1 MLTFRTR
8 ESGFTLLEVLIAL
21 AIMGLVLV
29 VSVPLVSGPR
39 AGFEVKAAGTA
50 FARAAREARV
60 LAIRLN
66 RPVAVR
72 LDVVAR
78 QLSIDQGE
86 PITLGSADLEITF
99 TTARSLT
106 LNEETGSVIF
116 FADGSSSGGM
126 ITLAR
131 NGISRTYVISWIT
144 GQVGQEGAQNVD
156 EG

>member
-1 MLTFRTR
+1 MPTFRTR
-8 ESGFTLLEVLIAL
+8 ESGLTLLEVLIAL

-29 VSVPLVSGPR
+29 LTVPLVSGPR

-50 FARAAREARV
+50 IARAAREARV

-72 LDVVAR
+72 LDVAAR

-86 PITLGSADLEITF
+86 PITLGSADLQITF

-106 LNEETGSVIF
+106 LNEQTGAVIF
-116 FADGSSSGGM
+116 FADGSSSGGI

-131 NGISRTYVISWIT
+131 NGIRRTYIISWIT
-144 GQVGQEGAQNVD
+144 GQVRQRGAHNVD